1 MRRLPHDGA
10 AMPYSVNRPTAE
22 GIHLDGRVTRPYWGG
37 RDDDCWLERDGGAAV
52 SAEFANLLGGIL
64 ILADLA
70 IRIAALI
77 IIPRDR
83 KPTAAMAWLL
93 AIFLIPFVGIL
104 LFLLIGNS
112 KLPKK
117 RRERQQEINRMIA
130 DRSAEIDLVSDRTD
144 WPAWFSSVVEQN
156 RVLGALPAVGGN
168 SAELIGDY
176 QASIDAMAADIDTA
190 TRFVHV
196 EFFIV
201 ALDDTTRGFFAAM
214 ERAVQRGVTVRVLL
228 DHVASRRV
236 PVHEATF
243 AELDRIGA
251 KWTFLLPVEPF
262 KGKYQRPDLRNHR
275 KLVVVD
281 GRVAYT
287 GSQNLID
294 RSYDSPK
301 NQKRGLM
308 WQELV
313 TRVTGPVVTAINAV
327 FLSDWYA
334 ETDEVLGE
342 EENVP
347 AAAVVSDPSPTALVC
362 QVVPSGPS
370 YELENNL
377 RLFLALVSAAQKRVI
392 ITSPYFVPD
401 EAMMYAITSAR
412 FRGLDV
418 QLFVSEIGDQG
429 SVWHAQRSYYG
440 ALLRAGVRIWLYPG
454 PYILHAKH
462 LSIDDDVAVIGSS
475 NMDIRSFGLNFE
487 ISLLVRGES
496 FVRDMRE
503 VEAGYRAVGR
513 ELTLEEWEREPA
525 SATFL
530 DGVARLTSA
539 LQ

>member
-1 MRRLPHDGA
+1 MNGSELT
-10 AMPYSVNRPTAE
+10 NL
-22 GIHLDGRVTRPYWGG
+22 IGG
-37 RDDDCWLERDGGAAV
+37 L
-52 SAEFANLLGGIL
+52 L

-77 IIPRDR
+77 IVPRER

-93 AIFLIPFVGIL
+93 AIFLIPFIGIL
-104 LFLLIGNS
+104 LFLIIGNV

-117 RRERQQEINRMIA
+117 RMERQLEINRMIEA
-130 DRSAEIDLVSDRTD
+130 GAERSGLTVDTSA
-144 WPAWFSSVVEQN
+144 WPTWFATATEQN
-156 RVLGALPAVGGN
+156 RVLGALPASDG
-168 SAELIGDY
+168 SRAELFGDY
-176 QASIDAMAADIDTA
+176 QASIDRMAADIDLA
-190 TRFVHV
+190 EHFVHV

-214 ERAVQRGVTVRVLL
+214 ERAVQRGVTVRLL
-228 DHVASRRV
+228 MDHISSAKV
-236 PVHEATF
+236 PVHKETI
-243 AELDRIGA
+243 AELDRIGVS
-251 KWTFLLPVEPF
+251 WRYLLPVQPF

-281 GRVAYT
+281 GRVAFT

-294 RSYDSPK
+294 RSYDSKK
-301 NQKRGLM
+301 NLKRGLK

-313 TRVTGPVVTAINAV
+313 TRATGTVVPAINAV

-334 ETDEVLGE
+334 ETNEILLAE
-342 EENVP
+342 EHLP
-347 AAAVVSDPSPTALVC
+347 AEDVREETGSGDLVC
-362 QVVPSGPS
+362 QIVPSGPA
-370 YELENNL
+370 YAQENNL
-377 RLFLALVSAAQKRVI
+377 RMFLALVASAQERVI

-412 FRGLDV
+412 LRGLDV
-418 QLFVSEIGDQG
+418 QLFVSEIGDQW

-440 ALLRAGVRIWLYPG
+440 ALLRAGVRIFRYPA

-462 LSIDDDVAVIGSS
+462 LTIDDDVAVIGSS
-475 NMDIRSFGLNFE
+475 NMDIRSFNLNFE

-496 FVRDMRE
+496 FVADMRQ
-503 VEAGYRAVGR
+503 VEADYRAISS
-513 ELTLEEWEREPA
+513 ELTLEEWQREPA
-525 SATFL
+525 SATFF